1 MPSYSIVAAYGVGTT
16 PGSTWSAQNLT
27 NVTGIQV
34 FNFFRELYVTLTTAQ
49 LAEPIH
55 INLLELQHDLGTR
68 PELLSV
74 LFDQWGDTAFNTLP
88 SIPQFESV
96 RAVFSDA
103 FRAGYTINTALSGSH
118 YTSASPEAT
127 REEVQ
132 ISRKG
137 TDMAFFTRHCLTTV
151 NGYFYKNETD
161 AAGKITYVPHAG
173 KSLFRSRQN
182 QLGFLSFEAIGEIK
196 QYPITPAMVR
206 PATGVTGLRYRA
218 HIDLPNVDLTNKTVL
233 LVLAGHLQFLQDG
246 LFWPI
251 ADNTFCLNMEVVP
264 SLDRFYESR
273 NRLDYTSM
281 GLTAWADK
289 DAISL
294 EDFYSDT
301 AMMGYIAHEQSFFV
315 VVDTPFITRQRAHL
329 KNFKMPGIFIAYKE
343 PKELLVTATGRAA
356 EYWKVLDDGEWLV
369 SVQDSY
375 RANRVF
381 GTTPTEN
388 PNAMV
393 SSNNVPY
400 RTYFNSRAHLLDIIA
415 DKPIA

>member
-1 MPSYSIVAAYGVGTT
+1 MPSYSIVRAYGVGTT
-16 PGSTWSAQNLT
+16 PGATWSDQVLT
-27 NVTGIQV
+27 NVTGIEV
-34 FNFFRELYVTLTTAQ
+34 FNLFRKLYVTLSSPMLAQ
-49 LAEPIH
+49 PIH
-55 INLLELQHDLGTR
+55 IDLLELQPDLGTR

-74 LFDQWGDTAFNTLP
+74 LFASWGETAFNTLP
-88 SIPQFESV
+88 SIPLFTST

-103 FRAGYTINTALSGSH
+103 FRAGYTIHSSLPGSN
-118 YTSASPEAT
+118 YTSAAPEAL

-132 ISRKG
+132 ITRKG

-161 AAGKITYVPHAG
+161 SAGKITYVPHAG

-182 QLGFLSFEAIGEIK
+182 QLGFLSFESIGPVA

-206 PATGVTGLRYRA
+206 PATGVSGLRYRA
-218 HIDLPNVDLTNKTVL
+218 HIDLPNVNLTGKTVL

-251 ADNTFCLNMEVVP
+251 ADNTFCLNMEAVP
-264 SLDRFYESR
+264 AKERFYESR

-281 GLTAWADK
+281 GLTKWMDS

-294 EDFYSDT
+294 DEFYSDT
-301 AMMGYIAHEQSFFV
+301 SMMGYIAHEQSFFV
-315 VVDTPFITRQRAHL
+315 VVDTPYITRQRCHV

-343 PKELLVTATGRAA
+343 PKELLITATGRAA

-415 DKPIA
+415 DKPAA